1 MGKASILLIN
11 IYLWAVRKVQK
22 TTTYF
27 LPIYMVIIGSLLC
40 TSLRAQEQ
48 QADTLKPISNFKR
61 WYQNL
66 LPTPYTGIKNK
77 LLMPMAVG
85 YYDFDDNIRDLQL
98 LGKLQPEQSLT
109 IRPYILTPKLGY
121 DSLLAMIDPEF
132 ENHGHLVERKHS
144 DIQLLPINFLQKY
157 NSHHPYGWND
167 GPLSFSKG
175 YQFVGSGGVYMR
187 WRNIHLTLRPEF
199 FKTASDPYETS
210 GLWGQRTS
218 ALSKLTLGQSSLRM
232 DFGPLS
238 VGVSSQ
244 NLWLGPGQ
252 FSSLL
257 MSNNARGFNHF
268 NIGTNRPLKTP
279 LGSFQ
284 LNIIG
289 ANLTTNEKQ
298 GFENKN
304 LKIDLLE
311 GYTRYL
317 NILSLS
323 YSPFLFKNLFLGVNR
338 VFQQPTQI
346 NPSNKLTDYYLIA
359 LKPLFRNIYQDNSYP
374 IDQLIS
380 GFAKYIFPKEHAEI
394 YFEYGWND
402 GKSNSRD
409 LLLDMSHSA
418 ASIFGIKKIQYLND
432 KSYLNIE
439 VEATQMAQRPSY
451 LQRNAGVW
459 YIHSSLNDGYTNENQ
474 ILGVGSG
481 MGNNIQTGL
490 FSWNRGWNKY
500 GIKFQHIAQNPIGVT
515 NILKADGG
523 LPYWDDF
530 SYGIQIKQKVKN
542 FLFNANIDWV
552 NSKNYLWQNNNKVS
566 NVFVFLNTIYL
577 W

>member
-1 MGKASILLIN
+1 M
-11 IYLWAVRKVQK
+11 RTVQK
-22 TTTYF
+22 TSNYF
-27 LPIYMVIIGSLLC
+27 LPIYLVIIGSLLC
-40 TSLRAQEQ
+40 TSLKAQDQ
-48 QADTLKPISNFKR
+48 QADTLKPISNFKK

-85 YYDFDDNIRDLQL
+85 YYDFDDNIHDLQL

-109 IRPYILTPKLGY
+109 QRPFILTPKLGY

-210 GLWGQRTS
+210 GYWGQRTS

-238 VGVSSQ
+238 VGVSTE
-244 NLWLGPGQ
+244 NLWLGPGIY
-252 FSSLL
+252 SSLL
-257 MSNNARGFNHF
+257 MSNNAPGFNHF

-279 LGSFQ
+279 LGSFE

-289 ANLTTNEKQ
+289 GVLTTNEKQ

-304 LKIDLLE
+304 LKVTGSQ
-311 GYTRYL
+311 GYSRYL
-317 NILSLS
+317 NFFTLT
-323 YSPFLFKNLFLGVNR
+323 YSPIFFKNLYLGANR
-338 VFQQPTQI
+338 VFQQPSQDS
-346 NPSNKLTDYYLIA
+346 PSSNLTDYYLIA
-359 LKPLFRNIYQDNSYP
+359 LKPLFRNQYQDNALP
-374 IDQLIS
+374 VDQLIS
-380 GFAKYIFPKEHAEI
+380 GFAKYVFPKEHAEI

-402 GKSNSRD
+402 GSSNSRD
-409 LLLDMSHSA
+409 FILDMSHSA
-418 ASIFGIKKIQYLND
+418 ASIFGIKKLQFLNEKTYLNF
-432 KSYLNIE
+432 E
-439 VEATQMAQRPSY
+439 AEATQMSQKPSY
-451 LQRNAGVW
+451 LQRNAGNW
-459 YIHSSLNDGYTNENQ
+459 YIHNQIVDGYTNENQ
-474 ILGVGSG
+474 IMGAGSG
-481 MGNNIQTGL
+481 LGNNVQTFAISL
-490 FSWNRGWNKY
+490 NKGWTKY
-500 GIKFQHIAQNPIGVT
+500 GIKFQHIAHDPIGVT
-515 NILKADGG
+515 NILAYNGG
-523 LPYWDDF
+523 SPYWDDF
-530 SYGIQIKQKVKN
+530 SYGIQFKQKYN
-542 FLFNANIDWV
+542 HFLFNLNMEWV
-552 NSKNYLWQNNNKVS
+552 NSKNYLWQNYNKVS
-566 NVFVFLNTIYL
+566 NVYLFLNTIYL

>member
-1 MGKASILLIN
+1 
-11 IYLWAVRKVQK
+11 
-22 TTTYF
+22 
-27 LPIYMVIIGSLLC
+27 MVIIGSLLC
-40 TSLRAQEQ
+40 INLKAQEQ

-66 LPTPYTGIKNK
+66 LPTPYDGPKNK
-77 LLMPMAVG
+77 LRIPMAVG

-199 FKTASDPYETS
+199 FRTASDSYVTS
-210 GLWGQRTS
+210 ADWGERTP
-218 ALSKLTLGQSSLRM
+218 ALSKLTFGQSSLRM
-232 DFGPLS
+232 DFGPIS
-238 VGVSSQ
+238 IGVSNQ

-257 MSNNARGFNHF
+257 MSNNAPGFNHF
-268 NIGTNRPLKTP
+268 NIQTNKPLKTP
-279 LGSFQ
+279 LGNFQ
-284 LNIIG
+284 FNVIG
-289 ANLTTNEKQ
+289 GTLTEIENQ
-298 GFENKN
+298 SFENRN
-304 LKIDLLE
+304 LKLFGKIS
-311 GYTRYL
+311 YTRYVNL
-317 NILSLS
+317 LSIS
-323 YSPFLFKNLFLGVNR
+323 YSPIFLKNFYLSANR
-338 VFQQPTQI
+338 VFQQPTQPD
-346 NPSNKLTDYYLIA
+346 PSSKLTEYYLIA
-359 LKPLFRNIYQDNSYP
+359 LKPLFRNVYQDNVAP
-374 IDQLIS
+374 IDQLLS
-380 GFAKYIFPKEHAEI
+380 GSAKYVFPKEHAEV

-409 LLLDMSHSA
+409 LILDMSHSA
-418 ASIFGIKKIQYLND
+418 TSTYGLKKIQYLTD
-432 KSYLNIE
+432 KTYLNFE
-439 VEATQMAQRPSY
+439 AEATQMSQRPSS
-451 LQRNAGVW
+451 LQRNANNW
-459 YIHSSLNDGYTNENQ
+459 YLHSQILAGYTNDNQ
-474 ILGVGSG
+474 ILGAGSG
-481 MGNNIQTGL
+481 LGNDVQT
-490 FSWNRGWNKY
+490 FAISWNKGWNNF
-500 GIKFQHIAQNPIGVT
+500 GIKFQHIAHDPIGVT
-515 NILKADGG
+515 NILSSNGS
-523 LPYWDDF
+523 LPYWDDY
-530 SYGIQIKQKVKN
+530 SYGIQLKQKYSH
-542 FLFNANIDWV
+542 FLFNLNMEWV

-566 NVFVFLNTIYL
+566 NVYIFLNTIYL